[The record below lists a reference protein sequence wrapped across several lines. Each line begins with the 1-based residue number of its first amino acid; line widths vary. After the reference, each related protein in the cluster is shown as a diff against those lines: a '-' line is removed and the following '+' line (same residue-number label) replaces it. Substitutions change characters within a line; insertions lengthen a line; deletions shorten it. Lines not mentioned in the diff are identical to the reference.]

1 MDAEQK
7 HIAQKVLM
15 ASLDDHDPLRLIE
28 DLAVKIGYNAGYVI
42 RLSERDRQRISECI
56 RFHRGL
62 N

>member
-15 ASLDDHDPLRLIE
+15 ASLDNHDPLRLLE
-28 DLAVKIGYNAGYVI
+28 HLAAQIGYNAGYVI
-42 RLSERDRQRISECI
+42 RLSERDRRLISECI
-56 RFHRGL
+56 RFHRGK